1 MSAGSD
7 PKRSSYFF
15 DSSAIVKRYHREAG
29 TAWVQGVCE
38 PRNHPPIYLA
48 QLAEVEVV
56 AALRRVGRH
65 TGIRQS
71 SIDAMQNTFE
81 RHLALSDPGRAF
93 PVYRLITISPAI
105 LSLAAALCTRY
116 WEMRPY
122 PLRSLDAIQLAC
134 AIAIASGLP
143 DELLFVTADARLL
156 AIAPHEGFQVI
167 NPAFPPHP

>member
-1 MSAGSD
+1 VSAGSD

-81 RHLALSDPGRAF
+81 RHLALSDPSRAF
-93 PVYRLITISPAI
+93 PKYRLTTISPAI

-122 PLRSLDAIQLAC
+122 SLRSLDAI
-134 AIAIASGLP
+134 
-143 DELLFVTADARLL
+143 
-156 AIAPHEGFQVI
+156 
-167 NPAFPPHP
+167 